1 MKNNI
6 TNVMIEYIPNED
18 IFSEDDESIYQLKKA
33 VEALPQAD
41 KIIFVMY
48 CETGSLRKVGKEL
61 GVSHT
66 IIYKEITRIKKQIYD
81 YIKTNYNNNNSVLLD
96 RFKRCY
102 NIA

>member
-6 TNVMIEYIPNED
+6 TNVMNEYIPNED
-18 IFSEDDESIYQLKKA
+18 IFSEDDENMYKIKKA
-33 VEALPQAD
+33 IDALPQAD

-66 IIYKEITRIKKQIYD
+66 IIYKEITRIKRKIYD
-81 YIKTNYNNNNSVLLD
+81 YIKTNSNNSDNLLLD
-96 RFKRCY
+96 RFKRCC